1 MKVPLYIW
9 LHARSIFA
17 FPRDIPN
24 KGKIDLFLPKV
35 NTLVYVSHGF
45 LSFNLEEISTT
56 NFFLIKANKMYLSP
70 RENAAYCTLSKIY
83 KILFIPNY

>member
-9 LHARSIFA
+9 FACQKYFA

-45 LSFNLEEISTT
+45 LSFNLEEINTT
-56 NFFLIKANKMYLSP
+56 NFF
-70 RENAAYCTLSKIY
+70 
-83 KILFIPNY
+83 F